1 MLMSLAQVLSSSY
14 ADSLQPKVY
23 NYRQTSGP
31 TNQPR
36 LFHSIH
42 PSTQLQRRKQ
52 ISRTTETIA
61 SLGETGEEKGR
72 GITACW
78 PRRRRWWPAQPPG
91 CSAWRRCLPH
101 LLLKLTPPS
110 GWGAGRS
117 IRASP
122 AARTDGTGTGT
133 GRWESGRGQR
143 RAAPAPEP
151 LDASTRH
158 GDGRSRESGRSKG
171 RGYTAQ
177 ERNAMWAG
185 KMGQQKNT
193 VRAEFFFFFF

>member
-1 MLMSLAQVLSSSY
+1 MSLAQVLSSSY

-78 PRRRRWWPAQPPG
+78 PRRRRWWRARPPG
-91 CSAWRRCLPH
+91 CSAWRRRKRWTISMQRSLAAAASPPASLLPSIP
-101 LLLKLTPPS
+101 LATTPPS
-110 GWGAGRS
+110 SRLSSCATTR
-117 IRASP
+117 RLRP
-122 AARTDGTGTGT
+122 YRTLPVLLQLAKRLAKDSLV
-133 GRWESGRGQR
+133 R
-143 RAAPAPEP
+143 PF
-151 LDASTRH
+151 L
-158 GDGRSRESGRSKG
+158 
-171 RGYTAQ
+171 TA
-177 ERNAMWAG
+177 
-185 KMGQQKNT
+185 
-193 VRAEFFFFFF
+193 

>member
-78 PRRRRWWPAQPPG
+78 PRHRRWWRARPPG

-133 GRWESGRGQR
+133 GRWESGRGER
-143 RAAPAPEP
+143 RLNRWARARAALARSAACVRVRGVCGPAGPAGLNSSSP
-151 LDASTRH
+151 LLSALI
-158 GDGRSRESGRSKG
+158 
-171 RGYTAQ
+171 
-177 ERNAMWAG
+177 
-185 KMGQQKNT
+185 
-193 VRAEFFFFFF
+193 

>member
-1 MLMSLAQVLSSSY
+1 MSLAQVLSSSY

-52 ISRTTETIA
+52 ISRTMETIA
-61 SLGETGEEKGR
+61 SLGETGEEEGK

-101 LLLKLTPPS
+101 LLPKLTRGPV
-110 GWGAGRS
+110 AG
-117 IRASP
+117 
-122 AARTDGTGTGT
+122 
-133 GRWESGRGQR
+133 GRGAR
-143 RAAPAPEP
+143 GVAGGR
-151 LDASTRH
+151 
-158 GDGRSRESGRSKG
+158 GDGRERRA
-171 RGYTAQ
+171 RGLSVWLGLCPGELA
-177 ERNAMWAG
+177 
-185 KMGQQKNT
+185 
-193 VRAEFFFFFF
+193 